1 MQERMLRTRAPQ
13 VPQGQVGRA
22 HLVLGVPTVQ
32 QLKLAPEELVVPV
45 QWVWHF
51 FQFLLL
57 PSGCLQGLGQLDV
70 CQHLG

>member
-1 MQERMLRTRAPQ
+1 MRRTRALHI
-13 VPQGQVGRA
+13 PQGRVGRA
-22 HLVLGVPTVQ
+22 HLVLGPPIVQ

-70 CQHLG
+70 CQYLG